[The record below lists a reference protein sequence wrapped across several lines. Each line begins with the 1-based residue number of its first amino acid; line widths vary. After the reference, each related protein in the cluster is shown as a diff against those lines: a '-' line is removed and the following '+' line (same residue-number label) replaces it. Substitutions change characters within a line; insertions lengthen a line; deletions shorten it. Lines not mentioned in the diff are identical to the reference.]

1 MLQTLFNRASFVVF
15 GMSCLVPLCAC
26 STRNALSTS
35 LQPAPT
41 AAATV
46 EGGSKDSVQKGATS
60 PRQSAHASRVSDGAG
75 LVYVFPGIE
84 GNAFWLAQARRGY
97 RDGGI
102 IAEIRQFDWGR
113 PLNTLANL
121 TDLEGN
127 RKKAADVAAEL
138 TQWRVNNPGA
148 PLDLVAYSGGG
159 GMALMTLES
168 LPLELHV
175 RNVVLVQPAT
185 SPTYNMVPALA
196 RITGRMTHFFSPDD
210 SVILGWGTTT
220 FGTTDRWHGP
230 AAGKTGFDIAA
241 ALADETSRG
250 KFEQFA
256 WSEAWRAAGHSG
268 DHISMLGY
276 RWNRDYVAPALL
288 LDVGEI
294 QAGGL

>member
-1 MLQTLFNRASFVVF
+1 MLQTLFNRASTVVF
-15 GMSCLVPLCAC
+15 GLSCLIPLSAC
-26 STRNALSTS
+26 STRNALSPRV
-35 LQPAPT
+35 QPAPS
-41 AAATV
+41 AAA
-46 EGGSKDSVQKGATS
+46 EDSSSDPVQKADVSSCKST
-60 PRQSAHASRVSDGAG
+60 QSWRVPDGAG

-102 IAEIRQFDWGR
+102 TAEIRQFDWGR

-127 RKKAADVAAEL
+127 RKKAATVAAEL
-138 TQWRVNNPGA
+138 TQWRVENPSA
-148 PLDLVAYSGGG
+148 PLDVVAYSGGG
-159 GMALMTLES
+159 GMALLALEL
-168 LPLELHV
+168 LPLEMHV

-230 AAGKTGFDIAA
+230 AAGKNGFDITA

-250 KFEQFA
+250 KFEQIA
-256 WSEAWRAAGHSG
+256 WSEAWREAGHRG
-268 DHISMLGY
+268 DHVSMLGY
-276 RWNRDYVAPALL
+276 RWNRDFVVPALM
-288 LDVGEI
+288 GEI
-294 QAGGL
+294 PRHEAK